1 MKNKKFLI
9 GGAIVAGGLLFLY
22 LRKRN
27 AQNTEDN
34 PPIGAGEGTG
44 ATGGSGSGT
53 GSGTG
58 AGSGSGSG
66 SGTGTSTTTSTTPPA
81 NVTKLTNLEAN
92 TRVLKACG
100 VKPPSYRK
108 QARNLWDDCKDRTK
122 ASLRQQGLISFN
134 GLDEQNSSNL
144 DFDGGI
150 QD

>member
-1 MKNKKFLI
+1 MKNKKLLI
-9 GGAIVAGGLLFLY
+9 GGAILAGGLLFLY
-22 LRKRN
+22 MRKKN
-27 AQNTEDN
+27 AQTEDET
-34 PPIGAGEGTG
+34 PVD
-44 ATGGSGSGT
+44 
-53 GSGTG
+53 TG

-66 SGTGTSTTTSTTPPA
+66 SGAGSGSGSGSGSGAGTGSTTNPPTTSTTNPPA
-81 NVTKLTNLEAN
+81 NVVKLTNLEAN